1 MHPFPRYRFR
11 GSFAVPPEAI
21 RVTDETQ
28 AVTYTNLR
36 AH

>member
-28 AVTYTNLR
+28 GGETGWW
-36 AH
+36 